1 MSDDIRLSLG
11 FWNHPKTKKLQKRLG
26 LEAIRSLQILWL
38 WAAQNKPTGILYAMS
53 AEDVELA
60 SDWNGGDGEFSTA
73 LVDLGWLEFQNETYI
88 IHDWEIHQPWLVGAE
103 SRKKKAVCAAQARWN
118 RDNKNASSMQ
128 QACSEHAT
136 SIGLAMPVSL
146 PFPPLPQENIPHPP
160 ETESEEVEQPKPAK
174 QPKPK
179 RTYMDH
185 RPTACP
191 PAKWK
196 QLFAYSWRFHK
207 DRAKV
212 LGARAPFTVKKVLDG
227 AKTLDNM
234 TRVRGIS
241 SGQIIAAMDWV
252 VGDSFWNEQ
261 VRALSSLTNI
271 SRNGDT
277 KYANILTAMAKDL
290 VP

>member
-1 MSDDIRLSLG
+1 MKSSFILHFEQALIFDAMSD
-11 FWNHPKTKKLQKRLG
+11 
-26 LEAIRSLQILWL
+26 
-38 WAAQNKPTGILYAMS
+38 
-53 AEDVELA
+53 
-60 SDWNGGDGEFSTA
+60 
-73 LVDLGWLEFQNETYI
+73 
-88 IHDWEIHQPWLVGAE
+88 
-103 SRKKKAVCAAQARWN
+103 AQAGQLIKRIFQHAVSGESDDCDDPAVKFSMISIRARMDADSAHYLQTCKKRSEAGKLGGRGN
-118 RDNKNASSMQ
+118 TKANAFSESKSFFDKANENKQKQKKPSDIDIDFDLDSSNAFKSTPESLRDP
-128 QACSEHAT
+128 
-136 SIGLAMPVSL
+136 LA
-146 PFPPLPQENIPHPP
+146 
-160 ETESEEVEQPKPAK
+160 VEQPKPAK

-212 LGARAPFTVKKVLDG
+212 FGARAPFTVKKVLDG

-271 SRNGDT
+271 SRNGNT